1 MAKTKK
7 ALPKLTVPRCIQIE
21 HDLKECAHSKA
32 MWGDRVSRKITYTES
47 TPCSVFNREIL
58 TCDELSQLLQLA
70 ISALHQPATT

>member
-7 ALPKLTVPRCIQIE
+7 ALPKLTAQRCIQIE
-21 HDLKECAHSKA
+21 QELKECSHSRA
-32 MWGDRVSRKITYTES
+32 MWGDQVSRKITYTES

-70 ISALHQPATT
+70 ISALREPATT